1 MQGVL
6 CHLCSFHK
14 RLSGAGCGVLL
25 LLMCF
30 STEGWGQYL
39 AALTDPVLTKV
50 EKKYGGKAR
59 LRVSNWRKLMSG
71 VNASATP
78 IKESSKLN
86 QSNDFFNQIVWVSDK
101 QHWGKEDYWA
111 TPIEMLGTNGGDC
124 EDFSIAKYFTLKD
137 ISVKTSKLRI
147 TYVKAL
153 AYNQAHM
160 VLAYYPTPSS
170 DPLIMDNINKKI
182 LPASKRRDLLP
193 VFGFNGENL
202 WLAKNRNKKLKNS
215 SQKSLPQ
222 WRRLN
227 QKLLSEVL

>member
-1 MQGVL
+1 MQGGFR
-6 CHLCSFHK
+6 HLWLSHK
-14 RLSGAGCGVLL
+14 RLSGFGCWVLL
-25 LLMCF
+25 SCCL
-30 STEGWGQYL
+30 SSNSWGQYL
-39 AALTDPVLTKV
+39 QNLSDSVLQKV
-50 EKKYGGKAR
+50 EARYGAR
-59 LRVSNWRKLMSG
+59 AKTRVADWKSLMLA
-71 VNASATP
+71 N
-78 IKESSKLN
+78 KNSSKPVKERKKLDL
-86 QSNDFFNQIVWVSDK
+86 SNDFFNRIKWISD
-101 QHWGKEDYWA
+101 QDHWGREDYWA

-137 ISVKTSKLRI
+137 INVSTAKMRI

-160 VLAYYPTPSS
+160 VLAYYAYPSA
-170 DPLIMDNINKKI
+170 DPLIMDNINMRI

-222 WRRLN
+222 WRKLN
-227 QKLLSEVL
+227 QKLLSEVM